1 MPFCPGKIRS
11 QILNLEFPDTV
22 MDLSPVGGMTG
33 LGSLVAENANIST
46 LPDLTRHTL
55 LSGCDTYL
63 QGNNLTKAELTTK
76 LPQQLAEDKA
86 WLKQN
91 IDLQKYNVKK
101 IMIVTSP
108 KKVTKIT
115 SRRRRSREK
124 RIKTVC

>member
-1 MPFCPGKIRS
+1 M
-11 QILNLEFPDTV
+11 LPDTV

-55 LSGCDTYL
+55 LSGRDTYL

-86 WLKQN
+86 WLKQT

-101 IMIVTSP
+101 IMKVTSP
-108 KKVTKIT
+108 KKVAKIT
-115 SRRRRSREK
+115 SRTK
-124 RIKTVC
+124 MFKGKADKNGVFKMKNLNLKKY